1 MLNLFGW
8 LRMDS
13 IKKVLREILQTSQ
26 EKTCAGLSFL
36 TKSDAVDRQLHQNR
50 DSCTGVFLWV
60 LQSFKDTFFAEH
72 DQATASDHSRTDSGE
87 LRIGLV
93 LLL

>member
-1 MLNLFGW
+1 
-8 LRMDS
+8 MDS
-13 IKKVLREILQTSQ
+13 IKKVLREISQTSQ

-36 TKSDAVDRQLHQNR
+36 TKSDAVDRWLHPNR

-60 LQSFKDTFFAEH
+60 LQNFKDTFFAEH
-72 DQATASDHSRTDSGE
+72 DQTTASDHSRTDSGE